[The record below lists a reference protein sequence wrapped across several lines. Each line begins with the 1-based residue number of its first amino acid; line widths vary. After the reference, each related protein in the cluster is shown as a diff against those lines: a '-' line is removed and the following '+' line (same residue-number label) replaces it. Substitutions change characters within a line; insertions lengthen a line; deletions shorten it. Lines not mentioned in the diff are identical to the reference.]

1 MLRMCA
7 RLFLCTT
14 MVVGSTLLL
23 TACSPREEPGTPPGM
38 DGNILYGQADM
49 EYVLENIA
57 VFRTRTDLIRP
68 DPSTVAYLRNLKKRI
83 TLKVFMGSWCVDAQ
97 IHVPELFKALLEA
110 DNDRI
115 SVCVIGL
122 DRRKRDRD
130 GLVEKY
136 GIELTPTI
144 VVEYKGREIGRII
157 EVPSKDA
164 ASDVVS
170 ILQGTLGR

>member
-1 MLRMCA
+1 MM
-7 RLFLCTT
+7 
-14 MVVGSTLLL
+14 VGSTLSL

-68 DPSTVAYLRNLKKRI
+68 DPATVAYLRNLKTRI
-83 TLKVFMGSWCVDAQ
+83 TLKVFMGSWSVDAQ

-110 DNDRI
+110 NNDRI
-115 SVCVIGL
+115 TVRIIGL
-122 DRRKRDRD
+122 DRRKKDRD
-130 GLVEKY
+130 GLAEMY